1 MDFQTAYEQWL
12 EEERKRGSQE
22 RRRKLRDGLGFA
34 ERTFVQHVWWPFM
47 GDFRHLHP
55 EYEVADYSGGAR
67 FVDFAYLRGAIKLA
81 IEIDGFRTHAQ
92 NIDRRQFAYQLHR
105 QNLLIVD
112 GWDILRFSFDDVE
125 ARPRRC
131 QQTIQQYM
139 GSRFAV
145 DLRSPAYLDESPRVT
160 VFAREIIRLARG
172 LPRPLAPRDVCE
184 HLGVARPTAY
194 RHLKRLTAQGLLVPA
209 SGTKRIRTYRLA
221 PTTQHFYI

>member
-1 MDFQTAYEQWL
+1 MAARSDAENCATAS
-12 EEERKRGSQE
+12 GSPS
-22 RRRKLRDGLGFA
+22 GPSSN
-34 ERTFVQHVWWPFM
+34 TFGGRSWATSDIFTRSTKWPTTPA
-47 GDFRHLHP
+47 GPALLISP
-55 EYEVADYSGGAR
+55 IC
-67 FVDFAYLRGAIKLA
+67 RGAIKLA